1 VYILRG
7 LELRYEKANSG
18 SRQPHAVALPPVR
31 HFLLCLGGSQRL
43 ELLRMIAFL
52 KEIFPR
58 FIAMLRS
65 LIIYNSKSGG
75 METLSVALEISQG
88 FLNFFCIEKHVF
100 DN

>member
-1 VYILRG
+1 
-7 LELRYEKANSG
+7 
-18 SRQPHAVALPPVR
+18 
-31 HFLLCLGGSQRL
+31 
-43 ELLRMIAFL
+43 MIAFL